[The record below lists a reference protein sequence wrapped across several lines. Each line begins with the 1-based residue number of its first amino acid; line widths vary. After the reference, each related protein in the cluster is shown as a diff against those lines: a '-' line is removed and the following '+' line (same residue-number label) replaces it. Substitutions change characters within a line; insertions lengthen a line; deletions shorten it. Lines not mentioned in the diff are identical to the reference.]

1 MLAILQ
7 SSIEPS
13 PLTTPSAC
21 PEALLAEGFTGKL
34 PMLDG
39 EIGRPAHHHCQAEN
53 RRSAFRFV
61 KWSPRPE
68 MDAETLEGSANRSSQ
83 LRGTRLS
90 MAALIWLAR

>member
-39 EIGRPAHHHCQAEN
+39 EIGRPRTIIDIEKAAKL
-53 RRSAFRFV
+53 RTDAPLSASSNGQHAL
-61 KWSPRPE
+61 KWTLRP
-68 MDAETLEGSANRSSQ
+68 
-83 LRGTRLS
+83 
-90 MAALIWLAR
+90 